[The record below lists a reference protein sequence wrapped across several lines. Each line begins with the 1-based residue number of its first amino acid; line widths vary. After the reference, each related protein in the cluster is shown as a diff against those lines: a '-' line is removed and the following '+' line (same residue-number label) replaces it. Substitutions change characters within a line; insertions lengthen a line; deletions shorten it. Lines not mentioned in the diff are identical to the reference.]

1 MQDNSKP
8 PEEFVQEQELPV
20 LCQGQFGLIIT
31 VDLEE
36 DVIRFE
42 WKNAR
47 GGRAGT
53 GRVRVGELN
62 FTPLEYVFEGT
73 TGKRQD
79 FCYGAPG
86 SVRGMLNRIRES
98 FPVAAGT
105 EQLGLLTPTDL
116 GSAKAGVW
124 LPIKLRHRATV
135 WSWLAKQ
142 LQYLAR
148 TLEYPQLANKSPA
161 EQGKAVLHLLGCS
174 LLDAEPTLPGLGFAR
189 RAKMLRLQVT
199 FNQVEGFAEFDWRS
213 PQSGETTVCGRI
225 TCTAPDQLTWH
236 LRIGESNGKETTL
249 GHRNSIR
256 GVLRRWLERFPT
268 DLGSFRGFWVQPDR
282 RSGKP
287 ITSEEQPFPPGDHP
301 YQWIEDNVVAMAEAL
316 RFKFSPLGRLVS
328 ELNPE
333 GAPDADTYFRKW
345 ERKQQKLAAE
355 ETRRQQMMA
364 QLAEE
369 RRLREAQKA
378 AARADALAQKQA
390 QEKTASE
397 AKARTQALTMAAQQT
412 PPVPLRLQMPTL
424 EFQETVFP
432 LASLK
437 AYFLRE
443 TASRWWISNQSD
455 DLLCLPHCRIE
466 HLEYQLR
473 TALRVLGPLR
483 GRALLSDE
491 VGLGKTIEAGLVIKE
506 LFVRGMAKRVLV
518 LTVPSLVDQWEE
530 ELSEKFGLPAA
541 TTNQVVAREAPEKF
555 WNDNTAIV
563 ASLHTL
569 KQPAHLAIA
578 QQLTWDILVVD
589 EAHYLRN
596 RDSQAWQAVNALP
609 RQFLLLL
616 TATPVQ
622 NSLEELYN
630 LVTLLQPG
638 FLPSPREFRR
648 RFLDPK
654 RPRQPR
660 EPEELRRMLGQVMIR
675 NTRANAGIGLPPR
688 HAETVLF
695 EPDPAEKTFGQEW
708 ETEFRTAL
716 TKLNAS
722 QASLWGRLVLQAAGS
737 SPAAW
742 RSSLSRFPERAAAEL
757 WTQAAHLKT
766 SWEKKC
772 ALIPPLTQVEGGLV
786 IFTQFLQTQSALA
799 EFLQAA
805 RIQTHVINGQTPPA
819 NRQPITENFRRQG
832 GALLLTHS
840 GTEGRNLQFCHRLVN
855 FDLPWNP
862 MEIEQRI
869 GRLHRLGQKHPVR
882 IFNLVQA
889 DTLQEHLL
897 ELLQEKL
904 NLFELVVGETGLVL
918 GDRFSSEEFAEE
930 VLRCWRQA
938 PGKVGEA
945 LSSLGQEL
953 AAAREQYTEVK
964 KLDETL
970 FAKDYELL

>member
-1 MQDNSKP
+1 MQESSRSG
-8 PEEFVQEQELPV
+8 EEFAQQEFSW
-20 LCQGQFGLIIT
+20 QGQFGLVIT

-36 DVIRFE
+36 GVVRFE
-42 WKNAR
+42 WRNAE
-47 GGRAGT
+47 GVCAGT

-62 FTPLEYVFEGT
+62 FTRLEYVFEGA
-73 TGKRQD
+73 TGKKQD
-79 FCYGAPG
+79 FCYGGPG
-86 SVRGMLNRIRES
+86 SARGMLNRIRKS

-105 EQLGLLTPTDL
+105 EQLGLLSPADL
-116 GSAKAGVW
+116 GIAKAGVW
-124 LPIKLRHRATV
+124 LPITLPPRATV
-135 WSWLAKQ
+135 WSWLARQ
-142 LQYLAR
+142 LQGLAR
-148 TLEYPQLANKSPA
+148 TLEYPQLANKPPA
-161 EQGKAVLHLLGCS
+161 ERGKAVLHLLACS
-174 LLDAEPTLPGLGFAR
+174 LLEAEPTLPGLGFAR
-189 RAKMLRLQVT
+189 RAEMLQLQLT
-199 FNQVEGFAEFDWRS
+199 FNQIEGFAEFDWRS
-213 PQSGETTVCGRI
+213 PQSGKTTVSARV
-225 TCTAPDQLTWH
+225 TCTARDQLTWH
-236 LRIGESNGKETTL
+236 LRFGESSGQETSL
-249 GHRNSIR
+249 GRRNSIR
-256 GVLRRWLERFPT
+256 AVLGRWLERFPT
-268 DLGSFRGFWVQPDR
+268 DLGSFRGFWVHPDR
-282 RSGKP
+282 HTGKP
-287 ITSEEQPFPPGDHP
+287 IVSEEPPFLPGDHP
-301 YQWIEDNVVAMAEAL
+301 YQWIEDNMVAMAEAL
-316 RFKFSPLGRLVS
+316 RFKFSPLGQLAS
-328 ELNPE
+328 EYPE
-333 GAPDADTYFRKW
+333 VASDFDAYFRKW
-345 ERKQQKLAAE
+345 ERKQQKLAE
-355 ETRRQQMMA
+355 EENRRQETMA
-364 QLAEE
+364 RLAEE

-378 AARADALAQKQA
+378 AARAEALAQKQA
-390 QEKTASE
+390 LEKAASE
-397 AKARTQALTMAAQQT
+397 AQARAQALGMAAQQI
-412 PPVPLRLQMPTL
+412 PPVPVHVQMPSL

-432 LASLK
+432 LSSLK

-443 TASRWWISNQSD
+443 TAARWWISNQSD
-455 DLLCLPHCRIE
+455 DLLCLPHCRIQ

-506 LFVRGMAKRVLV
+506 LLVRGMAKRILV

-530 ELSEKFGLPAA
+530 ELSEKFGLSTA
-541 TTNQVVAREAPEKF
+541 TTNQTVAREAPENF
-555 WNDNTAIV
+555 WRDNTAIV

-569 KQPAHLAIA
+569 KQPAHLAVA
-578 QQLTWDILVVD
+578 QQSTWDILVVD

-638 FLPSPREFRR
+638 FLPSPREFRA

-695 EPDPAEKTFGQEW
+695 EPDAAEKTFGQEW
-708 ETEFRTAL
+708 ETEFRAAL
-716 TKLNAS
+716 AKLNAS

-742 RSSLSRFPERAAAEL
+742 RSSLSRFPDRAAAER
-757 WTQAAHLKT
+757 WTRGGLLGST
-766 SWEKKC
+766 WDKKC
-772 ALIPPLTQVEGGLV
+772 ALIPPLTHAEGGLV
-786 IFTQFLQTQSALA
+786 IFTQFLQTQTALA

-805 RIQTHVINGQTPPA
+805 KVQTHVINGQTPPA
-819 NRQPITENFRRQG
+819 DRHPITENFRRQG

-882 IFNLVQA
+882 IYNLVQA

-918 GDRFSSEEFAEE
+918 GDRFTSDEFAEE
-930 VLRCWRQA
+930 VLRCWRESQ
-938 PGKVGEA
+938 GRVEEA

-953 AAAREQYTEVK
+953 AAAREQYGEVK